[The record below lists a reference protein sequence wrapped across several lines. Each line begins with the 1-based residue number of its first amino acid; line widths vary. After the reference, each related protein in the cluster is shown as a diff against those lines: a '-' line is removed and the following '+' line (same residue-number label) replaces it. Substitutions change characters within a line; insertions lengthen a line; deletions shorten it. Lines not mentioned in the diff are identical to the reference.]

1 MSGLS
6 RSNLMAMRAFA
17 ECMAR
22 CSNCPTACWTIALGA
37 QPSAAAEA
45 QSVEQRQWYA
55 QQAAAHG
62 WSRAVLVAQIET
74 RLVDRA
80 AQAPNNFAAQLPS
93 PQSDLARATLK
104 DPYVFDFLSLR
115 ADATERDLETALVD
129 HITRFLL
136 ELGAGFAY
144 VGRQVRLEVGGEDF
158 YLDLLFYHLKL
169 RCYIVIELKT
179 GAFRPEYAGQIS
191 FYLSAVDAEMKSAA
205 DNPTIG
211 LLLCQEHNRL
221 VVEYALRG
229 MGNPIG
235 VAQYQ
240 LVAELPAELQESLP
254 SVEAL
259 TQELVAEA
267 RGNEG
272 D

>member
-1 MSGLS
+1 KRFFDDRS
-6 RSNLMAMRAFA
+6 RADLAGSRLTRL
-17 ECMAR
+17 R
-22 CSNCPTACWTIALGA
+22 PRPLIKK
-37 QPSAAAEA
+37 PSALC
-45 QSVEQRQWYA
+45 RPR
-55 QQAAAHG
+55 H
-62 WSRAVLVAQIET
+62 
-74 RLVDRA
+74 
-80 AQAPNNFAAQLPS
+80 N
-93 PQSDLARATLK
+93 
-104 DPYVFDFLSLR
+104 
-115 ADATERDLETALVD
+115 
-129 HITRFLL
+129 
-136 ELGAGFAY
+136 
-144 VGRQVRLEVGGEDF
+144 
-158 YLDLLFYHLKL
+158 LDLLFYHLKL

-179 GAFRPEYAGQIS
+179 GAFKPEYAEQIS
-191 FYLSAVDAEMKSAA
+191 FYLSAVDAEMKTAA

-259 TQELVAEA
+259 TQELEPDT
-267 RGNEG
+267 RRNEG

>member
-1 MSGLS
+1 MWARALYWEIGNEILDRQARQGWGAKVIERLAQDLRKAFPDMSGLS
-6 RSNLMAMRAFA
+6 RSNLMAMRSFA
-17 ECMAR
+17 EAW
-22 CSNCPTACWTIALGA
+22 PDGA
-37 QPSAAAEA
+37 IVQQLVGQLPWGHN
-45 QSVEQRQWYA
+45 QVLLQKLKSVEQREWYA
-55 QQAAAHG
+55 RQALTHG
-62 WSRAVLVAQIET
+62 WSRAVLLAQIET
-74 RLVDRA
+74 KLIDRA

-115 ADATERDLETALVD
+115 ADTSERDLEAALVD
-129 HITRFLL
+129 HITRLLL

-144 VGRQVRLEVGGEDF
+144 VGRQVHLEVGGDDF

-191 FYLSAVDAEMKSAA
+191 FYLSAVDAQMRT
-205 DNPTIG
+205 DDDHPTIG

-229 MGNPIG
+229 MG
-235 VAQYQ
+235 
-240 LVAELPAELQESLP
+240 
-254 SVEAL
+254 
-259 TQELVAEA
+259 
-267 RGNEG
+267 
-272 D
+272 